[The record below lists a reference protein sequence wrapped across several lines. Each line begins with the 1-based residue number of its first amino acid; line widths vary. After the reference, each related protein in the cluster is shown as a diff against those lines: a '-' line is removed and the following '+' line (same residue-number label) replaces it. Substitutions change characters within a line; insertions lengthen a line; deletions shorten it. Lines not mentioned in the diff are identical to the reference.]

1 VKVRSLSTRLN
12 GRYVGDYRPATCSY
26 CNAGTWCERRSDGTP
41 QCRACKIE
49 RFFERVLYPPLG
61 YKLQEWQRKILRAL
75 YGTVDA
81 GTGLRQYRRSYI
93 SVAKQNGKSFLLGG
107 LPIYHLLMENEPQ
120 PEAYG
125 VASARDQASIVYK
138 AAALLVEGNPELR
151 KRLKVLESTRR
162 IIRRDGGG
170 LYTVL
175 SADGDVQDGKR
186 PSLLMFDELH
196 RFTRKKAETVRTVLL
211 KGMISRSPVVNGVQQ
226 GEPLMIQTTTSG
238 DEHECPL
245 WFSEYEYAQHV
256 LDGSIEDRS
265 YYAAI
270 YQADPKRIE
279 SDPEYWKS
287 REARVAANPSHEDNG
302 GFLADSAI
310 EAEMKE
316 AVARP
321 EKYGGFVRLNLNV
334 PCVLTGTPVIQM
346 PLWCQGGGGVDLREW
361 PVYDV
366 ERLISQWG
374 LAGKTCFAG
383 IDLAW
388 TTDMAALAFLFPPS
402 DDIEQ
407 WKELLFFW
415 LPTER
420 ISDIERR
427 TRAPLTSWAQRG
439 FLETNPG
446 AEIDMSAVIERVR
459 WASQEFDLREVC
471 FDRWGGIKAAANL
484 LLVREGFTCVEIA
497 QTIGGLTAATKNF
510 FGLYMNRK
518 LAHGNNPILNW
529 HASCLALVTD
539 GGDNCKPAKPARD
552 TASKRI
558 DGVAA
563 TITAMARA
571 QFAGDQGISY
581 SPVYSLGV

>member
-1 VKVRSLSTRLN
+1 VVE
-12 GRYVGDYRPATCSY
+12 YRPATCAY
-26 CNAGTWCERRSDGTP
+26 CSAETWCENRSDGTA
-41 QCRACKIE
+41 QCRACKVE
-49 RFFERVLYPPLG
+49 RFFEKVLYPPLG
-61 YKLQEWQRKILRAL
+61 YKLQDWQRQILRAL
-75 YGTVDA
+75 YGAVDA
-81 GTGLRQYRRSYI
+81 RTGLRQYRRSYV

-107 LPIYHLLMENEPQ
+107 LPIYHLLMENERQ

-138 AAALLVEGNPELR
+138 AAALLVEGNPQLR
-151 KRLKVLESTRR
+151 QRLKVLESTKR

-196 RFTRKKAETVRTVLL
+196 RFTRKKAETVRSVLV

-238 DEHECPL
+238 DEQECPL
-245 WFSEYEYAQHV
+245 WFSEYEYAKRV
-256 LDGSIEDRS
+256 LDGSIDDPS
-265 YYAAI
+265 YFAAI

-279 SDPEYWKS
+279 SDSEYWKS

-310 EAEMKE
+310 AAEMNE
-316 AVARP
+316 AIARP
-321 EKYGGFVRLNLNV
+321 EKYASYIRLNLNV
-334 PCVLTGTPVIQM
+334 PCVATGTPIIHM
-346 PLWCQGGGGVDLREW
+346 PLWCEGHGGVDLREW
-361 PVYDV
+361 PKYDV
-366 ERLISQWG
+366 ESLISTWG
-374 LAGKTCFAG
+374 LAGRSCFCG

-388 TTDMAALAFLFPPS
+388 TTDMAALSVLFPPENEG
-402 DDIEQ
+402 DQ
-407 WKELLFFW
+407 WKVLPFFW
-415 LPTER
+415 LPNER
-420 ISDIERR
+420 ITHIERR
-427 TRAPLTSWAQRG
+427 TRAPLSSWVRSG
-439 FLETNPG
+439 FLETTPG
-446 AEIDMSAVIERVR
+446 AEIDLTIVIDKVR
-459 WASQEFDLREVC
+459 WVSRHFDVQEVT
-471 FDRWGGIKAAANL
+471 FDRWGGMKAAANL
-484 LLVREGFTCVEIA
+484 LLVPEGFTCVDIP
-497 QTIGGLTAATKNF
+497 QTIGGLTAATKHF
-510 FGLYMNRK
+510 IGLYTNRK

-571 QFAGDQGISY
+571 LFAEEKTITYTGMRSVNAY
-581 SPVYSLGV
+581 

>member
-1 VKVRSLSTRLN
+1 M
-12 GRYVGDYRPATCSY
+12 
-26 CNAGTWCERRSDGTP
+26 
-41 QCRACKIE
+41 
-49 RFFERVLYPPLG
+49 
-61 YKLQEWQRKILRAL
+61 LQTWQRKILRDL

-81 GTGLRQYRRSYI
+81 RTGLRQYRRSYI

-138 AAALLVEGNPELR
+138 AAALLVDSNPWLR
-151 KRLKVLESTRR
+151 QRLRVLESTKR
-162 IIRRDGGG
+162 IVRDDRSG

-211 KGMISRSPVVNGVQQ
+211 KGMISRSPIVNGMQQ

-238 DEHECPL
+238 DEHESPL

-256 LDGSIEDRS
+256 LDGSIEDSS

-279 SDPEYWKS
+279 GDPEYWKS

-302 GFLADSAI
+302 GFLADKAL
-310 EAEMKE
+310 EDEMKE
-316 AVARP
+316 AIARP
-321 EKYGGFVRLNLNV
+321 EKYAGYIRLNLNV
-334 PCVLTGTPVIQM
+334 PCVSTGTPIIDMAV
-346 PLWCQGGGGVDLREW
+346 WCQGGGGVDLREW
-361 PVYDV
+361 PRYDV
-366 ERLISQWG
+366 ESLISHWG
-374 LAGKTCFAG
+374 LAGRSCFAG

-388 TTDMAALAFLFPPS
+388 TTDMAALALLFPPLMEG
-402 DDIEQ
+402 EQ
-407 WKELLFFW
+407 WRVLLFFW
-415 LPTER
+415 LPSER
-420 ISDIERR
+420 IPDIERR
-427 TRAPLTSWAQRG
+427 TRAPLTSWTRMG
-439 FLETNPG
+439 FLETTPG
-446 AEIDMSAVIERVR
+446 AEIDMHVIIEKVR
-459 WASQEFDLREVC
+459 WSSRIFDVREVT
-471 FDRWGGIKAAANL
+471 FDRWGGVKAAATL
-484 LLVREGFTCVEIA
+484 LLAPEGFICVEIP
-497 QTIGGLTAATKNF
+497 QTIGGLTAATKHF
-510 FGLYMNRK
+510 MGLYMNRK

-529 HASCLALVTD
+529 NASCLALASD
-539 GGDNCKPAKPARD
+539 GGDNCKPVKPPRD

-571 QFAGDQGISY
+571 VFAEENTISY
-581 SPVYSLGV
+581 TGLRSVG

>member
-1 VKVRSLSTRLN
+1 
-12 GRYVGDYRPATCSY
+12 
-26 CNAGTWCERRSDGTP
+26 
-41 QCRACKIE
+41 
-49 RFFERVLYPPLG
+49 VLYPPLG
-61 YKLQEWQRKILRAL
+61 YTLQHWQRTTLRAL
-75 YGTVDA
+75 YGTVDPK
-81 GTGLRQYRRSYI
+81 TGLRQYRRSYI

-120 PEAYG
+120 PEAYC
-125 VASARDQASIVYK
+125 VASARDQASIVYR
-138 AAALLVEGNPELR
+138 AAALLVQGNPYLQQ
-151 KRLKVLESTRR
+151 RLKVLESTKR
-162 IIRRDGGG
+162 IIRRDNKG
-170 LYTVL
+170 LYAVL

-186 PSLLMFDELH
+186 PSLLLFDELH

-211 KGMISRSPVVNGVQQ
+211 KGMISRSPVVNGIQQ

-238 DEHECPL
+238 DEQECPL

-287 REARVAANPSHEDNG
+287 REARVAANPSHQDNG

-316 AVARP
+316 AIARP
-321 EKYGGFVRLNLNV
+321 EKYAGYIRLNLNV
-334 PCVLTGTPVIQM
+334 PCVATGTPVIQM
-346 PLWCQGGGGVDLREW
+346 PLWCQGGGGVDLRDW
-361 PVYDV
+361 PTYDV
-366 ERLISQWG
+366 ELLISKWG
-374 LAGKTCFAG
+374 LAGRSCFAG

-388 TTDMAALAFLFPPS
+388 TTDMAALALLFPPLAET
-402 DDIEQ
+402 EQ
-407 WKELLFFW
+407 WKVLLFFW
-415 LPTER
+415 LPSER

-427 TRAPLTSWAQRG
+427 TRAPLTSWTRTG
-439 FLETNPG
+439 FLETTPG
-446 AEIDMSAVIERVR
+446 AEIDMNVIIEKIR
-459 WASQEFDLREVC
+459 WASRIFDVREVT
-471 FDRWGGIKAAANL
+471 FDRWGGIKAAATL
-484 LLVREGFTCVEIA
+484 LLIPEGFICVDIP
-497 QTIGGLTAATKNF
+497 QTIGGLTAATKHF
-510 FGLYMNRK
+510 IGLYMNRK
-518 LAHGNNPILNW
+518 LAHGNNPIGNW

-539 GGDNCKPAKPARD
+539 GGDNCKPAKPPRD

-571 QFAGDQGISY
+571 LFAEEKTITYTGLRSVG
-581 SPVYSLGV
+581 

>member
-1 VKVRSLSTRLN
+1 
-12 GRYVGDYRPATCSY
+12 
-26 CNAGTWCERRSDGTP
+26 
-41 QCRACKIE
+41 
-49 RFFERVLYPPLG
+49 VLYQPLG
-61 YKLQEWQRKILRAL
+61 YRLQGWQRKILRAL
-75 YGTVDA
+75 YGTVDVR
-81 GTGLRQYRRSYI
+81 TGLRQYWCAYI

-138 AAALLVEGNPELR
+138 AAALLVQANPQLWP
-151 KRLKVLESTRR
+151 RLKILESTKR
-162 IIRRDGGG
+162 IIRRDGAG
-170 LYTVL
+170 LYAVL

-186 PSLLMFDELH
+186 PSLLLIDELH
-196 RFTRKKAETVRTVLL
+196 RFTRKKAETVLTVLR
-211 KGMISRSPVVNGVQQ
+211 KGMISRSPVVNGIQQ

-238 DEHECPL
+238 DEQECPL

-256 LDGSIEDRS
+256 LDGSIENRG

-302 GFLADSAI
+302 GFLGDSAI

-316 AVARP
+316 AIARP
-321 EKYGGFVRLNLNV
+321 EKYAGYIRLNLNV
-334 PCVLTGTPVIQM
+334 PCVATGTPVINM

-361 PVYDV
+361 STYDV
-366 ERLISQWG
+366 ELLISKWG
-374 LAGKTCFAG
+374 LTGRSCFAG

-388 TTDMAALAFLFPPS
+388 TTDMVALALLFPPLAE
-402 DDIEQ
+402 DEQ
-407 WKELLFFW
+407 WKDLLFFW
-415 LPTER
+415 LPSER

-427 TRAPLTSWAQRG
+427 TRAPLTSWTRTG
-439 FLETNPG
+439 FLETTPG
-446 AEIDMSAVIERVR
+446 AEIDMNVIIEKVR
-459 WASQEFDLREVC
+459 WASRIFNIREVT

-484 LLVREGFTCVEIA
+484 LLVPEGFICVDIP
-497 QTIGGLTAATKNF
+497 QTIGGLTAATKHF
-510 FGLYMNRK
+510 LGLYMNRK

-539 GGDNCKPAKPARD
+539 GGDNCKPAKPKRD

-571 QFAGDQGISY
+571 LFAEDNTITYTGLRSVG
-581 SPVYSLGV
+581 